1 KSFRYRT
8 TLSCQEADMAIA
20 FFGTGGTISNRGT
33 GSGQY
38 LDYLDRGEVMSAK
51 ELISLYPALDE
62 ISDIRVESFG
72 TLRSKH
78 VTSEHWKTVAQRLD
92 ECLKEPD
99 IVGAVIAHGTGTLEE
114 TAWFLHLVVATN
126 KPVVIVGAPRPGNTV
141 GSDTASKLA
150 EACRGAASPQSGGAG
165 VTEVTHCRLPARA
178 DG

>member
-1 KSFRYRT
+1 MKRQSQSQLSSHDLTKVFSIQNYTELPGGRYGNR
-8 TLSCQEADMAIA
+8 I
-20 FFGTGGTISNRGT
+20 FGTGGTISNRGT

-78 VTSEHWKTVAQRLD
+78 VTSEHWKTLAQRLD

-114 TAWFLHLVVATN
+114 TAWFLHL
-126 KPVVIVGAPRPGNTV
+126 
-141 GSDTASKLA
+141 
-150 EACRGAASPQSGGAG
+150 
-165 VTEVTHCRLPARA
+165 
-178 DG
+178 